1 MSHIWMRHDRS
12 PTSLRKRGAKDS
24 PWRIRICEEDKIW
37 EILSSPSL
45 YDTFIYVRGATSL
58 WRIHICEGGEREGGE
73 RFSPITKL
81 TLIITK
87 LTLKDSLKVPS
98 SLSGGRKILSNYE
111 AHSRE
116 WGECVL
122 SHIWIRPY
130 INASWPCDLTEC
142 VLSHIWIRPYMN
154 ASWPCDM
161 TECVLS
167 HIWIRPYMNKS
178 WPCDMTEC
186 VLSHIWI
193 RSYIK
198 GSWLTLESEH
208 STFRWMRHDRTREED
223 DRFSQT
229 TKLAISFMCATLRI
243 HIWVMTHS
251 YMWHDTF

>member
-122 SHIWIRPY
+122 SHIWIR
-130 INASWPCDLTEC
+130 
-142 VLSHIWIRPYMN
+142 
-154 ASWPCDM
+154 
-161 TECVLS
+161 
-167 HIWIRPYMNKS
+167 
-178 WPCDMTEC
+178 
-186 VLSHIWI
+186 
-193 RSYIK
+193 SYIK